1 VAWRRR
7 ALPHDLLG
15 FVDLEPRLLQVLYHP
30 RGELLARIIGN
41 VILEKPAQKIAAS
54 GNREIY
60 RECQLVAEVAM
71 VHPPDV
77 PISFSSPM

>member
-1 VAWRRR
+1 VVRAWR

-41 VILEKPAQKIAAS
+41 VLLEKPAQKIPAA
-54 GNREIY
+54 GDGEADRE
-60 RECQLVAEVAM
+60 RELGERGLIHRRQMFLFCSLE
-71 VHPPDV
+71 
-77 PISFSSPM
+77 